1 MIELY
6 PEFYNDVFGPIMQPG
21 SSSHMAAPCR
31 AGYLCNSILGE
42 DVAEILVELDND
54 GSFKGT
60 FGTMN
65 EDLGMLNGAMGHMP
79 DYKGFFQVKA
89 NLKESGIPYKFD
101 FCTMKESP
109 HINSLKFILTGVS
122 GKKASLVA
130 NSIGGGMIETV
141 WVNGYAFEG
150 KGDTYVLCVFDE
162 ARTLNADEL
171 AEKISACQPVLGY
184 GIGEGQNKV
193 MVQADGASVGYGIG
207 VMHWF
212 KIDSE
217 LNEAAKAVL
226 AKICADGS
234 AAGQD
239 AGVQES
245 KSCSYAVLK
254 PVLPVPTTST
264 KKPQLYKDMV
274 EWRHL
279 AAEQGKTLPEV
290 AIDYE
295 MAASGWSGEQVVS
308 YMRDTIMSA
317 MYRRTHALY
326 EEDVTP
332 ITTPFTELHYKKWHA
347 AMPTL
352 PLDMGVISKSIQ
364 YVMAGQPPVEGVLN
378 VPGPMGTGGGFI
390 FGVLS
395 AVQETLG
402 LSQET
407 LMNGLF
413 VAAGVGAICYTRSA
427 PTGEVTGC
435 TGECG
440 CCSAMAAAAVAQML
454 GGTPEQVE
462 AAASMALQA
471 SIGWP
476 CDPIPGG
483 KDMPCT
489 ARVLYVATMSIV
501 YAQWALAGQ
510 DPVLPFHEVLD
521 VADTIGRGLSGD
533 LLCTARGGHC
543 AAPTAKK
550 LACSFREWHSKQ

>member
-65 EDLGMLNGAMGHMP
+65 EDLGMLNGAMGHLP
-79 DYKGFFQVKA
+79 DYKGFFGVKA
-89 NLKESGIPYKFD
+89 ELKSRGIPYKFD

-109 HINSLKFILTGVS
+109 HINSLKFTLTGIS

-141 WVNGYAFEG
+141 WVDGYAFVG
-150 KGDTYVLCVFDE
+150 KGDTYVLCVYDE
-162 ARTLNADEL
+162 ERRLDHEALHTA
-171 AEKISACQPVLGY
+171 ISEFQTVLEHGV
-184 GIGEGQNKV
+184 GEGQNKIV
-193 MVQADGASVGYGIG
+193 ELADGTKTGYGIG
-207 VMHWF
+207 RMHWF

-217 LNEAAKAVL
+217 PVGEPECL
-226 AKICADGS
+226 
-234 AAGQD
+234 
-239 AGVQES
+239 
-245 KSCSYAVLK
+245 KSCRWAVLK
-254 PVLPVPTTST
+254 PILPVPTTSQ
-264 KKPQLYKDMV
+264 KKPQLYQDMV
-274 EWRHL
+274 EWRRL
-279 AAEQGKTLPEV
+279 AAEEEKTLPEV

-295 MAASGWSGEQVVS
+295 MAASGWTREQVIS
-308 YMRDTIMSA
+308 YMCDTIMPA

-332 ITTPFTELHYKKWHA
+332 ITTPFTELHYKKWHR

-395 AVQETLG
+395 SVQETLN
-402 LSQET
+402 LSQEI
-407 LMNGLF
+407 LLDGLF

-471 SIGWP
+471 SVGWP

-483 KDMPCT
+483 KDMPCM

-550 LACSFREWHSKQ
+550 LACSFREWHRKQ